1 MKHRE
6 NSTKPQGRLGVFVH
20 LFALLA
26 DPTSGV
32 SRVLHEMHAVC
43 LLPWTE
49 LHRAAD

>member
-6 NSTKPQGRLGVFVH
+6 NSTKPQGRLGV
-20 LFALLA
+20 FALLA